1 MKKQVRACYILV
13 KFCLDQIL
21 RFTTPEMYGFDWR
34 NISLIV
40 CVIRVFS
47 IPLPDNWVH

>member
-1 MKKQVRACYILV
+1 MYVNYCSVDKTGLIS
-13 KFCLDQIL
+13 
-21 RFTTPEMYGFDWR
+21 PEMHGLNWR

-47 IPLPDNWVH
+47 IPLRDN

>member
-1 MKKQVRACYILV
+1 MHVNYCKADHAGL
-13 KFCLDQIL
+13 LS
-21 RFTTPEMYGFDWR
+21 TEMHGLNWR

-47 IPLPDNWVH
+47 IPLRDN